1 MLFLAAPVLGGR
13 VLGITA
19 VGVAVVLRL
28 LLSVLHHLA
37 QGFIHLEPDGTVALT
52 LVFVAG
58 RICNTTRN
66 AREVAVL
73 PLRVLDRISAP
84 ATPNAATTTAREL
97 GYPLPVSLVSL
108 QELMNVP
115 LILIVNRRLVAGYLS
130 MGMQIIPIL

>member
-13 VLGITA
+13 VLGITVVVA
-19 VGVAVVLRL
+19 GVEPSN
-28 LLSVLHHLA
+28 LLSVTP
-37 QGFIHLEPDGTVALT
+37 LERRGTVLIIPASAQRIT
-52 LVFVAG
+52 GSVGMVFAN
-58 RICNTTRN
+58 R
-66 AREVAVL
+66 
-73 PLRVLDRISAP
+73 LRVPDRISVP
-84 ATPNAATTTAREL
+84 AIHNVGTTTAREL